1 MEKMLLAALLLF
13 SAGCG
18 AGYLRNP
25 ARAGDRNA
33 RLVTAIW
40 ANPHPG
46 VWRSTGWYRY
56 ETDMLTPARV
66 IVAGDWACPLDTP
79 EVFEPRPDEF
89 YVCRGDWRF
98 RRAA

>member
-1 MEKMLLAALLLF
+1 MKKILLATLLF

-18 AGYLRNP
+18 GGYLRNP
-25 ARAGDRNA
+25 ARAGDTNV

-40 ANPHPG
+40 VNPRPG
-46 VWRSTGWYRY
+46 VWQSSGWYRY
-56 ETDMLTPARV
+56 ERDMLTPARV
-66 IVAGDWACPLDTP
+66 IVAGDWACALQTP

-98 RRAA
+98 RRVA